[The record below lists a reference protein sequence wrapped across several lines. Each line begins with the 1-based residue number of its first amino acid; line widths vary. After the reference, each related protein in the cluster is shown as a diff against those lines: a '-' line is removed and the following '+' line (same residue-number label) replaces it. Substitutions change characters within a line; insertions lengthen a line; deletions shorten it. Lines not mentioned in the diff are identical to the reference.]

1 MESNIIEFWK
11 TNENPITCYSSRKQT
26 EVIPKR
32 VPEKKTNRQS
42 VPVTIVSQ
50 SGIKQ
55 EFESVRKAADAVG
68 MDPTTLSSFL
78 NGRARN
84 RTEYT
89 IYKSQIK
96 N

>member
-11 TNENPITCYSSRKQT
+11 TNENSHTCYKSRKQT
-26 EVIPKR
+26 EVIPQR
-32 VPEKKTNRQS
+32 VAEKKSNRQN
-42 VPVTIVSQ
+42 VPVTVVSQ

-89 IYKSQIK
+89 IYKSTVK